1 GSCTCDDGYGAN
13 TGGGVGSA
21 ISVNST
27 LAASCSCN
35 STDTCPYCNSNSGC
49 CSSSDGCNTSCVGG
63 NLCYYNQTF
72 YTYTDF
78 CALLLCTSTFYTNY
92 GTHTSYPCSCSGCT
106 TSNCN
111 TNCRSG
117 CNGGSCTCNYNN
129 DPSCHY
135 STCSGQ
141 SGCAITFSA
150 VATSYNVSYYYCH
163 F

>member
-1 GSCTCDDGYGAN
+1 
-13 TGGGVGSA
+13 
-21 ISVNST
+21 
-27 LAASCSCN
+27 
-35 STDTCPYCNSNSGC
+35 
-49 CSSSDGCNTSCVGG
+49 SDGCNTSCVGG

-92 GTHTSYPCSCSGCT
+92 GIHTSYPCSCSGCT

-129 DPSCHY
+129 DPGCHY

-150 VATSYNVSYYYCH
+150 VTTSYNVSYYYCH

>member
-1 GSCTCDDGYGAN
+1 DDGYGAN
-13 TGGGVGSA
+13 TGGGFGSA

-117 CNGGSCTCNYNN
+117 CNGGSCGCCRGG
-129 DPSCHY
+129 SCCCCRCG
-135 STCSGQ
+135 SCCCRRGGS
-141 SGCAITFSA
+141 SGCCRGGS
-150 VATSYNVSYYYCH
+150 SSCCR
-163 F
+163 